1 MLAKQTL
8 VIERILEWLA
18 LRQQLV
24 EMLNKVQVEQIIKD
38 LHPFEYEIY

>member
-8 VIERILEWLA
+8 IIKRILEWLA

-24 EMLNKVQVEQIIKD
+24 EMLCTAQVEQIIKG
-38 LHPFEYEIY
+38 LHPFDYKVY

>member
-8 VIERILEWLA
+8 IIERILEWLA

-24 EMLNKVQVEQIIKD
+24 EMLYTAQVEQIIKS
-38 LHPFEYEIY
+38 LYPFDYKVY

>member
-1 MLAKQTL
+1 MLAKRTP

-24 EMLNKVQVEQIIKD
+24 EMLNKVQVEQIIRD
-38 LHPFEYEIY
+38 LHSFEYEIY